1 MLLGTTG
8 VGGTPASAR
17 RRGVISPRG
26 PPLSPWS
33 RRAIRPNTVNVDSS
47 QHLTGTL
54 IQGSCGDVRIDGTS
68 DERGRATG
76 GGGLGFREPKY
87 VWIRAGGKGLSA
99 DLQ

>member
-1 MLLGTTG
+1 MKSVRFNSKTRGASQRKFNFAMVLGTTG

-17 RRGVISPRG
+17 RRGIISPRG

-54 IQGSCGDVRIDGTS
+54 I
-68 DERGRATG
+68 
-76 GGGLGFREPKY
+76 
-87 VWIRAGGKGLSA
+87 
-99 DLQ
+99 